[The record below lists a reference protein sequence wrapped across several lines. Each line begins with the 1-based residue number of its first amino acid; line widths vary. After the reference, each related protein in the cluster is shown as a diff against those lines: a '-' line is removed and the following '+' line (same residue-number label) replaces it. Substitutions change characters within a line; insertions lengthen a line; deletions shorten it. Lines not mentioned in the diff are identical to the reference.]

1 MPRVLGL
8 VDKDSNSVMGGHVC
22 SSHEVKRALPG
33 ELGLRRWSEA
43 NLGQDQ
49 GQDAEVEEVN
59 QYEDGDC

>member
-1 MPRVLGL
+1 M
-8 VDKDSNSVMGGHVC
+8 
-22 SSHEVKRALPG
+22 ALPG
-33 ELGLRRWSEA
+33 ELGLRRRSEA